1 MAESQGLKVEQFPID
16 LLYFCRDC
24 PPSDFPQTNMSMET
38 VQWFI
43 SILFGVSGKIS
54 PNISFAGWERWYGF
68 QIICSWSKNPHQTA
82 TIYIDYFAWSLKK
95 LSRHF
100 EICLAESH
108 LGNWWRI
115 SQNLVPFPQN

>member
-54 PNISFAGWERWYGF
+54 PNISFALENQRLGKMVRFPNNLFVVKKPPSNRNNLYRLF
-68 QIICSWSKNPHQTA
+68 C
-82 TIYIDYFAWSLKK
+82 LK
-95 LSRHF
+95 F
-100 EICLAESH
+100 EEVVPPFRNLFGRVA
-108 LGNWWRI
+108 LGNW
-115 SQNLVPFPQN
+115 